1 MTTINPSDY
10 FKRKADVS
18 NLKKAITDQQ
28 AEIENLRSRLLE
40 TQTHVNDINT
50 KLAIEERELSRP
62 GAFSKVTLSKEQF
75 NDHKRAVAE
84 METEV
89 TVLTEAV
96 AMRNRDLKRL
106 QNDLGNKSRKFKHL
120 RQQTA
125 EALADQVAKQIFE
138 LAGEPLKNLIH
149 AMVASEAK
157 HYGNSTSAQELFL
170 TKLGSRFRDSL
181 TQDHAEGGAKTPE
194 WLPGIQEALQHVEGQ
209 LHQIYLAE
217 QAHDS

>member
-10 FKRKADVS
+10 FKHKADVS
-18 NLKKAITDQQ
+18 NLKNAITDQQ
-28 AEIENLRSRLLE
+28 AEIENLRRRLSE
-40 TQTHVNDINT
+40 TQNHANDINA
-50 KLAIEERELSRP
+50 KLAVEEREISRP

-75 NDHKRAVAE
+75 NDHKRAVTE
-84 METEV
+84 METEM
-89 TVLTEAV
+89 TVLTEALST
-96 AMRNRDLKRL
+96 RNRDLTRL
-106 QNDLGNKSRKFKHL
+106 QNDFGSKSRKFKHL

-157 HYGNSTSAQELFL
+157 HYGNSNSDQEVFL
-170 TKLGSRFRDSL
+170 TKLGRRFRDSL
-181 TQDHAEGGAKTPE
+181 AQDHAEGGAKTSD
-194 WLPGIQEALQHVEGQ
+194 WLPGVQEANQHVEGQ

-217 QAHDS
+217 QAE